1 MNEKIEDFK
10 FSNWEDSAKTLETEN
25 KKLKKRVKELE
36 AELKDRTKIIEITEK
51 LRQQWEE
58 YQALE
63 TEVEK
68 YKKVW
73 MMAASL
79 YDENGLA
86 MPKDLM
92 FKNFKDLD
100 KEVLKW
106 KVGYEKTKP
115 RRGEMDG

>member
-1 MNEKIEDFK
+1 MSDITKRPELIRIRKVYFK
-10 FSNWEDSAKTLETEN
+10 
-25 KKLKKRVKELE
+25 
-36 AELKDRTKIIEITEK
+36 ELKDRIK
-51 LRQQWEE
+51 
-58 YQALE
+58 ALE
-63 TEVEK
+63 DEVEK